1 MNASAKLASADFDIG
16 CIAKLT
22 SHPIAPKSRLVIVN
36 VGSIKPSSTRLT
48 VDVGTPDLRASS
60 LRDKPLCSRVS
71 LSVSAIDIWV
81 AYMQPLALQR
91 GQRFGE
97 CVKKLRQ
104 LVVGV
109 GQAKVDHAA
118 CRDIDAAL

>member
-16 CIAKLT
+16 CIAKWT
-22 SHPIAPKSRLVIVN
+22 SHPKAPKSRCVIVN
-36 VGSIKPSSTRLT
+36 VGSIRPSSTRLT
-48 VDVGTPDLRASS
+48 VEVGTPDLRASS
-60 LRDKPLCSRVS
+60 LREMPLCWRVS
-71 LSVSAIDIWV
+71 LSDSEIDTWV

-97 CVKKLRQ
+97 SVEELRQ
-104 LVVGV
+104 LIVGV

-118 CRDIDAAL
+118 CRDVDAAL